1 MQARVDQL
9 TEAGRD
15 IVISTSKGISENGW
29 DRVGGGVNDARVT
42 LKLITQP
49 VIVIG

>member
-1 MQARVDQL
+1 VEARVDQL

-15 IVISTSKGISENGW
+15 ITISMGEGISENGW